1 MAATYLCAQADC
13 ENAFEICK
21 GIEWNMRIYCTE
33 DCADTDRRY
42 DEKHPNMSCAVCEKK
57 VTAASV
63 RFCGEGDGVMG
74 CESWLCEECDNQGAS
89 CQPCLHQEWEPQV
102 VEKERPTSHSD
113 MHGEMMDELEAQD

>member
-21 GIEWNMRIYCTE
+21 GIEWNTRIYCTE
-33 DCADTDRRY
+33 ECADTDRHY
-42 DEKHPNMSCAVCEKK
+42 DEKHPNMSCAVCDKK

-63 RFCGEGDGVMG
+63 EFCGGGFGG
-74 CESWLCEECDNQGAS
+74 CESWLCEECAEQGAS
-89 CQPCLHQEWEPQV
+89 CQPCLHQEWEPHV
-102 VEKERPTSHSD
+102 IEKEERPTSHSD